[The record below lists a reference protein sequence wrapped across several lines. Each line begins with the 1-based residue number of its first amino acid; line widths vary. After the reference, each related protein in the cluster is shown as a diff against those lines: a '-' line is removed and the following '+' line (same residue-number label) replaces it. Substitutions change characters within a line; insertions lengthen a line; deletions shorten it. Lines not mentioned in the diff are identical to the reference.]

1 MPIPPD
7 RATDVK
13 LDADLMW
20 LNGYESNIHAVY
32 FGGDREAVRNADPK
46 SKLFFDKQ
54 DNNIFTPPELEPGET
69 YFWRVDA
76 YNAERIESGHVWQF
90 TVSNQ

>member
-1 MPIPPD
+1 M
-7 RATDVK
+7 K

-20 LNGYESNIHAVY
+20 LNGYESNIHVVY
-32 FGGDREAVRNADPK
+32 FGGDREAVQNADPK
-46 SKLFFDKQ
+46 SKLYYGKQ
-54 DNNIFTPPELEPGET
+54 ENNIFTPPELEPGET

-76 YNAERIESGHVWQF
+76 YNAERIESGYVWQF

>member
-1 MPIPPD
+1 M
-7 RATDVK
+7 
-13 LDADLMW
+13 
-20 LNGYESNIHAVY
+20 H
-32 FGGDREAVRNADPK
+32 NADPK
-46 SKLFFDKQ
+46 STLHFGKQ
-54 DNNIFTPPELEPGET
+54 EKNIFTPPELEFGKT